1 MVYIKP
7 STRLRTDYSQIAEL
21 ARRTGDAIYIT
32 RNGEKDLVVMCARA
46 FELRDLVLK
55 LSNVV
60 LESENTRRKAMVE
73 VSIRLLPRAVDDL
86 KNIGAYWRRNITPN
100 EADRITGK
108 ILRDL
113 KELKLFY
120 PAADSIKYEPLK
132 SRNFKILKS
141 QNYIWRPTA
150 LNTSR

>member
-1 MVYIKP
+1 
-7 STRLRTDYSQIAEL
+7 
-21 ARRTGDAIYIT
+21 
-32 RNGEKDLVVMCARA
+32 
-46 FELRDLVLK
+46 
-55 LSNVV
+55 
-60 LESENTRRKAMVE
+60 MVE
-73 VSIRLLPRAVDDL
+73 ASIRLLPRAVDDL
-86 KNIGAYWRRNITPN
+86 RNIGAYWRRNITPD

-141 QNYIWRPTA
+141 QNYICICKKVEHIIYVYHIAHLPTEYPDIFGI
-150 LNTSR
+150 SRYFLTYNNNSTPKQLLQCFQCAVYLFSAFNF

>member
-1 MVYIKP
+1 
-7 STRLRTDYSQIAEL
+7 
-21 ARRTGDAIYIT
+21 
-32 RNGEKDLVVMCARA
+32 
-46 FELRDLVLK
+46 
-55 LSNVV
+55 
-60 LESENTRRKAMVE
+60 MVE
-73 VSIRLLPRAVDDL
+73 ASIRLLPRAVDDL
-86 KNIGAYWRRNITPN
+86 KNIGAYWRRNITPD

-141 QNYIWRPTA
+141 QNYICICKKVEHIIYVYHFLTYNNNSTPKQLLQCFQCAVYLFSTFN
-150 LNTSR
+150 L